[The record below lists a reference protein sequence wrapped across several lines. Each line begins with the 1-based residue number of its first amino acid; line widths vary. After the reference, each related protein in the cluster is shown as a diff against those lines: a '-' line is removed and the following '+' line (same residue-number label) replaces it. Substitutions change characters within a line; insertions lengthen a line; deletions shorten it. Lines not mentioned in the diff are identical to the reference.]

1 MDNTEMIIILDTVI
15 DTLENN
21 RKVMGEILETI
32 TALNKELENIL
43 KGKE

>member
-21 RKVMGEILETI
+21 RKVMSEILDTL
-32 TALNKELENIL
+32 TTLNKDLENIL